1 MAATRENPNESILF
15 KDEQAKI
22 HKIKKRWEKDLIKH
36 VEVATSAKDAKEATE
51 IMQRWAWQV
60 VESVLRAEKENK
72 LLERKVQDTTKEA
85 KQWEAEAEKWNVQ
98 CDRLK
103 SLCQELQKRN
113 GDIVESSRRMIEEEE
128 TKRRNHAESISKTV
142 EDVQKKIEA
151 SNEERETQLKN
162 NIELRNQLDRIR
174 NEYGESLDE
183 LRRNLEGKVESVKTM
198 ETKLSEAYTL
208 AAQWKSQAQKQA
220 ELHEQTREREQ
231 ILSKQI
237 DEYRTK
243 FQEVQ
248 STMNKSTGI
257 IESFQSESKAFS
269 EKLKSTNQENAELHK
284 QMEKLKGKWSR
295 TSLSLIQ
302 SNEERKQLLADLDE
316 TKREKER
323 LSLQKEK
330 LEKLCRHLAEVSHT
344 PSSDQQQL

>member
-1 MAATRENPNESILF
+1 MAATRENPTEPILF

-22 HKIKKRWEKDLIKH
+22 HKIKKKWEKDLIKH
-36 VEVATSAKDAKEATE
+36 VEEATSAKNAKEATE
-51 IMQRWAWQV
+51 TMQRWAWKV
-60 VESVLRAEKENK
+60 VENTLRAEKENK

-85 KQWEAEAEKWNVQ
+85 KQWEKEAEKWSVQ

-128 TKRRNHAESISKTV
+128 TKRRKHAESISQTV

-151 SNEERETQLKN
+151 SNEEREMQLKV
-162 NIELRNQLDRIR
+162 NIELQNQLDRIS

-183 LRRNLEGKVESVKTM
+183 LRRNLEGKVQNVKTM

-220 ELHEQTREREQ
+220 ELHEQTREREE
-231 ILSKQI
+231 ILTKQI

-248 STMNKSTGI
+248 STMNRSTGI
-257 IESFQSESKAFS
+257 IESFQLDSKALS
-269 EKLKSTNQENAELHK
+269 EKLKLTNHENAELHK
-284 QMEKLKGKWSR
+284 QVEKLKGTCSR

-302 SNEERKQLLADLDE
+302 ADEERKQLLADLDE

-330 LEKLCRHLAEVSHT
+330 LEKLCRHLREVSHT
-344 PSSDQQQL
+344 PSNNQQQL